1 MYGSE
6 DDESETSAT
15 TTNRSAPRQ
24 LAPIQRSS
32 DDSKPTLQT
41 PVPQQ
46 RTNTRILT
54 VAPRGS
60 TEVQAADPM
69 VVTPIQPLSTTTPE
83 ASSAIKSISRVP
95 APTVG
100 VKEKP
105 AVIKQATSEDP
116 IQQTVVPSNV
126 QKMQIKEVEKV
137 VVEPKPTVE
146 FASETPKPKT
156 PVEKKPKQTTSTR
169 SAPQIVQLRPKEQRR
184 PSRDTNHLSMACHLF
199 PRLSES
205 NLQFHDCYWG
215 REANNQVFLRRRV
228 VTVSVLLN
236 FHSLQFTTARSSP
249 TQSDQLPSGF
259 KLKVF
264 LIDLRP
270 QTGEQVVS
278 NILEVP
284 LEFQQTSRF
293 SGLFCRSGPL
303 KTILVRSNYKQPKV
317 VVRIELLQGLSTLG
331 YSDLRLLNEQGQ
343 NLLTNKSQVLN
354 FGENFKINLGIA
366 QPSNKLMLQA
376 DMLPDI
382 LLCLESWIPM
392 IAAYRQVI
400 AEVLA
405 DWDTHVETTWLTDPI
420 VATFPTMCENQ
431 RLATMFV
438 QILSK
443 NQKYDST
450 TFRRLYMNY
459 IFPLVNIL
467 QSRNDEQLNDYRSK
481 IEKNSESPLKLLSE
495 SKCAPLNVYDYAVHL
510 SGYHALD

>member
-32 DDSKPTLQT
+32 EDAKPTVHA

-60 TEVQAADPM
+60 AEAADPV
-69 VVTPIQPLSTTTPE
+69 VVTTIQQPSTTTPE
-83 ASSAIKSISRVP
+83 TSSAIKSVSRVP
-95 APTVG
+95 TSTLE
-100 VKEKP
+100 VKEEP
-105 AVIKQATSEDP
+105 EAVKQATSEEP
-116 IQQTVVPSNV
+116 KRQIVEPSNV
-126 QKMQIKEVEKV
+126 QKMQPKEVEKMV

-146 FASETPKPKT
+146 FAPETSKPKT
-156 PVEKKPKQTTSTR
+156 PIERKPKQTTSTR
-169 SAPQIVQLRPKEQRR
+169 STSQTVQSRPKEQRR

-199 PRLSES
+199 PRLSET

-215 REANNQVFLRRRV
+215 REANNQVYLRRRV

-236 FHSLQFTTARSSP
+236 FYSLQFATARSSSS
-249 TQSDQLPSGF
+249 QNNQLPSGF

-270 QTGEQVVS
+270 QTGEQIVS

-284 LEFQQTSRF
+284 VEFQQPSRF

-303 KTILVRSNYKQPKV
+303 KSILVRSNYKQPKV

-331 YSDLRLLNEQGQ
+331 YSDLRLLNEEGQ
-343 NLLTNKSQVLN
+343 NLLTNKNQVLN
-354 FGENFKINLGIA
+354 FGENFKLNLEIA

-382 LLCLESWIPM
+382 LLCHESWIPM
-392 IAAYRQVI
+392 IAAYRQI
-400 AEVLA
+400 TAEVLA

-467 QSRNDEQLNDYRSK
+467 QSRNDEQLSDYRSK
-481 IEKNSESPLKLLSE
+481 IEKNTESPLKLLSE